1 MSPCECHT
9 RHLFFTLTN
18 FRLGQHD
25 GYTDTCPYWRQRA
38 DYFYCNILY
47 VWKITEKIYTAN
59 QNFWAFGDNARSRS
73 AHQQFIKHLYKKHSV
88 RAVANS
94 LFVRNILWNSK
105 SNPTFIARFISRKFK
120 NDILATTCYIEL
132 RAICNK
138 SGAIVNHSHS
148 KYGLE
153 TQLKSL
159 CTHGH
164 WTHCILV

>member
-1 MSPCECHT
+1 MSRLT
-9 RHLFFTLTN
+9 STWLFWLQYLICLENNIKNIHSEPKFWS
-18 FRLGQHD
+18 F
-25 GYTDTCPYWRQRA
+25 WRQ
-38 DYFYCNILY
+38 
-47 VWKITEKIYTAN
+47 
-59 QNFWAFGDNARSRS
+59 RS

-120 NDILATTCYIEL
+120 NDILATTCYIEEPFVTSL
-132 RAICNK
+132 VQL
-138 SGAIVNHSHS
+138 STIVIQNH
-148 KYGLE
+148 GLE

>member
-1 MSPCECHT
+1 MSRLT
-9 RHLFFTLTN
+9 STWLFWLQYLICLENNIKNIHSEPKFWS
-18 FRLGQHD
+18 F
-25 GYTDTCPYWRQRA
+25 WRQ
-38 DYFYCNILY
+38 
-47 VWKITEKIYTAN
+47 
-59 QNFWAFGDNARSRS
+59 RS

-148 KYGLE
+148 KSWSGNSA
-153 TQLKSL
+153 KVFVHARSL
-159 CTHGH
+159 NTLYFSI
-164 WTHCILV
+164 TKELSNSNVSVQSLNRAI